1 LDKVQLSWGHDE
13 YIYQVAKDYLPM
25 EGLYMLRYHSCY
37 PWHREEEYGHL
48 LNQQDRDMLKWVL
61 RFNKYDLY
69 TKSHEKPDA
78 KVLRPYYEDLIA
90 EFFPA
95 KIRW

>member
-1 LDKVQLSWGHDE
+1 
-13 YIYQVAKDYLPM
+13 M

-37 PWHREEEYGHL
+37 PWHREHEYSQF

-61 RFNKYDLY
+61 DFNQYDLY
-69 TKSHEKPDA
+69 TKSHTKPDSKA
-78 KVLRPYYEDLIA
+78 LRGYYEELIA
-90 EFFPA
+90 EFFPS